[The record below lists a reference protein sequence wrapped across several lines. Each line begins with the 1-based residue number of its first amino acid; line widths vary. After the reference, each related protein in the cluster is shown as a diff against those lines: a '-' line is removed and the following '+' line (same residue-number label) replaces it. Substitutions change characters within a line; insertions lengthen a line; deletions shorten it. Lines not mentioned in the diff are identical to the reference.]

1 MGIAERKE
9 REKQEM
15 QDLILTSAAELFL
28 EVGLEKTSIRT
39 IAERIEYSPAT
50 IYLYF
55 KDKNELLYA
64 IHQKA
69 FQRFF
74 QYFQTVPELDDP
86 MEKLHQLGH
95 IYFKFAFENPAFYD
109 LMFILRA
116 PMDSEKTEENWEMGA
131 RSHNVLSDL
140 VNECQQA
147 GYFKHRDSEV
157 LSHMIWAT
165 VHGIVSLKIRDRMKM
180 YPEDKR
186 DKLVYDSLDMFN
198 SILKSV

>member
-1 MGIAERKE
+1 MGIAERRE

-15 QDLILTSAAELFL
+15 QDLILTTAAELFL
-28 EVGLEKTSIRT
+28 EVGIEKTSIRT
-39 IAERIEYSPAT
+39 IAEKIEYSPAT

-55 KDKNELLYA
+55 KDKNELFYA

-86 MEKLHQLGH
+86 MAKLHQLGH

-116 PMDSEKTEENWEMGA
+116 PMDTHQTEESWEMGA
-131 RSHNVLSDL
+131 RSHNVLRDL

-147 GYFKHRDSEV
+147 GYFKGKDPEV

-180 YPEDKR
+180 YPEEVR
-186 DKLVYDSLDMFN
+186 DRLVEDSLELFN
-198 SILKSV
+198 GILEKV